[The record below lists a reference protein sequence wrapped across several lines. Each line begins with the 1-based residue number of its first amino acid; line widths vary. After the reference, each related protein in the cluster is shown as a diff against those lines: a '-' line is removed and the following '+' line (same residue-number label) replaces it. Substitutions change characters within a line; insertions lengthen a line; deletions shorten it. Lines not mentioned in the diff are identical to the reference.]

1 MKKNLAFATVL
12 LTGVALFTAGLAP
25 AQATGVPTLPV
36 GQTFF
41 AASGDS
47 LRRPQLTS
55 VDTTTGNATLVGNA
69 TGGASLSNA
78 AVNPVDG
85 TVYSGY
91 LQAGTWSL
99 ATVDS
104 ATGVYTVVAPST
116 GLACPAITSLTITK
130 QGHAFFMYLGQMCS
144 LNLTSAV
151 GTAVGS
157 GLGLTGLA
165 YLAYNPVDDKVYA
178 FEWDSG
184 TRRLLAYTVNT
195 LTGVATADPAHNISM
210 ADYSYN
216 GSTGLNLDSIQ
227 GLTFDGNGNL
237 WFVNSA
243 YNSDLIVADFSTG
256 AATFIGEITNSTIN
270 PASPHDFYATAIFI
284 TGTPTL
290 PDTGANTSMIGGVAA
305 IGSGLLAA
313 GGLALI
319 MVRRRTATAKRRA
332 VT

>member
-1 MKKNLAFATVL
+1 MKKNLAFATVV
-12 LTGVALFTAGLAP
+12 LTGIALFTAGLAP
-25 AQATGVPTLPV
+25 AQATGVPTLPD

-41 AASGDS
+41 AVSGDS
-47 LRRPQLTS
+47 ARRPQLTS

-69 TGGASLSNA
+69 SGGDFPTNA

-85 TVYSGY
+85 TVYMGY
-91 LQAGTWSL
+91 DQAGTWNL
-99 ATVDS
+99 ATVDP

-116 GLACPAITSLTITK
+116 GAGCPVIVSLGISK
-130 QGHAFFMYLGQMCS
+130 QGNAFFDYLGQLCS

-157 GLGLTGLA
+157 GLGLTGVSYMA
-165 YLAYNPVDDKVYA
+165 YSPVDDKFYA
-178 FEWDSG
+178 FQWNSG

-243 YNSDLIVADFSTG
+243 YKSDLIVADFSTG
-256 AATFIGEITNSTIN
+256 AATFIGEITNSTIK
-270 PASPHDFYATAIFI
+270 PVSPHDFYTTAIFI

-305 IGSGLLAA
+305 IGAGLLAA
-313 GGLALI
+313 GGLAVI
-319 MVRRRTATAKRRA
+319 VVRRRTATAKRRA
-332 VT
+332 VI